1 MEKMVQES
9 NEAISQV
16 REEMRA
22 SVAELAAE
30 MTSISTAVKKQNAVV
45 VGVQKTLEATSKDI
59 KDSVNQQVAELSYQ
73 IESLRTLVMS
83 LLPPSAQQ
91 AETKSGGQAGP

>member
-22 SVAELAAE
+22 SVAEVAAE

-45 VGVQKTLEATSKDI
+45 VGV
-59 KDSVNQQVAELSYQ
+59 
-73 IESLRTLVMS
+73 
-83 LLPPSAQQ
+83 
-91 AETKSGGQAGP
+91 

>member
-1 MEKMVQES
+1 VEIVDESSPGISTEDMEKMVQDS

-22 SVAELAAE
+22 SVAELATE

-45 VGVQKTLEATSKDI
+45 VGV
-59 KDSVNQQVAELSYQ
+59 
-73 IESLRTLVMS
+73 
-83 LLPPSAQQ
+83 
-91 AETKSGGQAGP
+91 